1 MKDTHHTTEQR
12 VFFHP
17 EPGGVSRRIYP
28 VFLPFLGC
36 PKRCIYC
43 DQNAQ
48 TGSRQT
54 LPDIF
59 EALQAQLERFRD
71 TQSTGWEIGFFG
83 GTFTALPGNWARRF
97 VNLASSF
104 KACGVVGSIRCST
117 RPDALVPVQLEGLA
131 QAGLD
136 LVEVGVQSFDTRVLE
151 LSGRGYDEP
160 KVVAG
165 CRSVVEAGLGLGIQL
180 LPGLPGH
187 DTRSW
192 HRDILQVLALAP
204 DCVRIYPCLVLQGTP
219 LARAWEE
226 GTYVPWSLDRTI
238 EALVLGVRSLWKQGI
253 PVVRM
258 GLPPEPGLIRKVRA
272 GPWHPALG
280 GMVKSRLL
288 YEDVAGHCR
297 TLGQGPKQ
305 LFHPHRHQGELW
317 GHRCELKAKYTA
329 LGLSPERVRP
339 WGQPNFLLCRTCSQ

>member
-1 MKDTHHTTEQR
+1 MKDTLHAAKQR

-36 PKRCIYC
+36 PQRCIYC

-54 LPDIF
+54 LSDIF
-59 EALQAQLERFRD
+59 DTFLALLERFRD
-71 TQSTGWEIGFFG
+71 TQSFGWEIGFFG
-83 GTFTALPGNWARRF
+83 GTFTALPGNWSRRF
-97 VNLASSF
+97 VDLASSF
-104 KACGVVGSIRCST
+104 KSCGVVGSIRCST
-117 RPDALVPVQLEGLA
+117 RPDALDPIQLEELSR
-131 QAGLD
+131 AGLD
-136 LVEVGVQSFDTRVLE
+136 LVEVGVQSFDSRVLE

-160 KVVAG
+160 KVAAG

-187 DTRSW
+187 DMKSW
-192 HRDILQVLALAP
+192 HRDILQVLALRP

-219 LARAWEE
+219 LAKAWEE
-226 GTYVPWSLDRTI
+226 GAHVPWSLDRTM
-238 EALVLGVRSLWKQGI
+238 EALVLGVRSLWQQGI

-258 GLPPEPGLIRKVRA
+258 GLPPEPGLVKNILA

-280 GMVKSRLL
+280 GMVKSRILF
-288 YEDVAGHCR
+288 EDVADHSRSMGP
-297 TLGQGPKQ
+297 GPKQ
-305 LFHPHRHQGELW
+305 LFHPRRHQGELW
-317 GHRCELKAKYTA
+317 GHRGELKAWYGA
-329 LGLSPERVRP
+329 IGLAPERVHP
-339 WGQPNFLLCRTCSQ
+339 WEHSHFWLCKTSSP

>member
-1 MKDTHHTTEQR
+1 MKDAHHAAKQR

-54 LPDIF
+54 LTDIF
-59 EALQAQLERFRD
+59 DTLLAQLERFRD
-71 TQSTGWEIGFFG
+71 THSFGWEIGFFG
-83 GTFTALPGNWARRF
+83 GTFTALPGNWSRRF
-97 VNLASSF
+97 VDLASSF
-104 KACGVVGSIRCST
+104 KSCGVVSAIRCST
-117 RPDALVPVQLEGLA
+117 RPDALDPVQLEELA
-131 QAGLD
+131 HAGLD
-136 LVEVGVQSFDTRVLE
+136 LVEVGVQSFDSRVLE
-151 LSGRGYDEP
+151 LSDRGYDEA
-160 KVVAG
+160 KAVAG

-187 DTRSW
+187 DPRSW
-192 HRDILQVLALAP
+192 HQDILQVLALAP

-219 LARAWEE
+219 LARAWKE
-226 GTYVPWSLDRTI
+226 GSYVPWSLDRTI
-238 EALVLGVRSLWKQGI
+238 EALVPGVRSLWKQGI

-258 GLPPEPGLIRKVRA
+258 GLPPEPGLVKNILA

-280 GMVKSRLL
+280 GMVKSRILL
-288 YEDVAGHCR
+288 EDVSGHCG
-297 TLGQGPKQ
+297 TLGPGPKQ
-305 LFHPHRHQGELW
+305 LFHPRRHQGELW
-317 GHRCELKAKYTA
+317 GHRGELKARYAA
-329 LGLSPERVRP
+329 LGLPPERVRP
-339 WGQPNFLLCRTCSQ
+339 WEHPGFLLSRTSSQ